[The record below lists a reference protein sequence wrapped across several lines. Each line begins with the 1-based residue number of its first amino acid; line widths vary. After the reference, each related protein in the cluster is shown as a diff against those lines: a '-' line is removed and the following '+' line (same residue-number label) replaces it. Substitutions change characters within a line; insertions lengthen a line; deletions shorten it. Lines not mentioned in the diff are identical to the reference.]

1 MYYYFYIFLQI
12 HRQIYAEAES
22 RANLFARRHCPQTSG
37 GLGLTDGGVAGP
49 ACKPQGLLCRGATVF
64 LPKANIA
71 EDEVCRRQIYATVF
85 LPKANIAEAEVCRR
99 QIYATVFLPKANIAE
114 DEVCRRQIYATVF
127 LPKANIAEAE
137 VCRRQIYATV
147 FLPKANIAE
156 AEVCRRQIYAIVFL
170 PKANIGK
177 FLNYMK
183 HTTII
188 SLALTAALACI
199 WTGSHAQNQQ
209 EKPKTTEEMASQ
221 QADLLGERLNLEYWQ
236 VFYVDSILRTNFKGM
251 EEDIKRL
258 GAMNVSMES
267 LYMEVQDKWGE
278 KTDEAFKKLF
288 TDEQWKKYLTTGA
301 KKAIKEREKRKKAR
315 EQNNAELQDRLDE
328 GRI

>member
-127 LPKANIAEAE
+127 LPKANI
-137 VCRRQIYATV
+137 
-147 FLPKANIAE
+147 
-156 AEVCRRQIYAIVFL
+156 
-170 PKANIGK
+170 GK

-209 EKPKTTEEMASQ
+209 EKPKTTEEMAAQ

-328 GRI
+328 GKI

>member
-49 ACKPQGLLCRGATVF
+49 ACKPQGLLCRGTTVF

-71 EDEVCRRQIYATVF
+71 ED
-85 LPKANIAEAEVCRR
+85 EVCRR

-147 FLPKANIAE
+147 FLPKANI
-156 AEVCRRQIYAIVFL
+156 
-170 PKANIGK
+170 GK

-188 SLALTAALACI
+188 SLALTAAFACI

-209 EKPKTTEEMASQ
+209 EKPKTTEEMAAQ

-328 GRI
+328 GKI

>member
-85 LPKANIAEAEVCRR
+85 LPKANIAE
-99 QIYATVFLPKANIAE
+99 
-114 DEVCRRQIYATVF
+114 
-127 LPKANIAEAE
+127 
-137 VCRRQIYATV
+137 

-209 EKPKTTEEMASQ
+209 EKPKTTEEMAAQ

-328 GRI
+328 GKI

>member
-71 EDEVCRRQIYATVF
+71 E
-85 LPKANIAEAEVCRR
+85 AEVCRR
-99 QIYATVFLPKANIAE
+99 QIYAT
-114 DEVCRRQIYATVF
+114 
-127 LPKANIAEAE
+127 
-137 VCRRQIYATV
+137 
-147 FLPKANIAE
+147 
-156 AEVCRRQIYAIVFL
+156 VFL

-209 EKPKTTEEMASQ
+209 EKPKTTEEMAAQ

-328 GRI
+328 GKI

>member
-1 MYYYFYIFLQI
+1 
-12 HRQIYAEAES
+12 
-22 RANLFARRHCPQTSG
+22 
-37 GLGLTDGGVAGP
+37 
-49 ACKPQGLLCRGATVF
+49 
-64 LPKANIA
+64 
-71 EDEVCRRQIYATVF
+71 
-85 LPKANIAEAEVCRR
+85 
-99 QIYATVFLPKANIAE
+99 
-114 DEVCRRQIYATVF
+114 
-127 LPKANIAEAE
+127 
-137 VCRRQIYATV
+137 
-147 FLPKANIAE
+147 
-156 AEVCRRQIYAIVFL
+156 
-170 PKANIGK
+170 
-177 FLNYMK
+177 MK

>member
-71 EDEVCRRQIYATVF
+71 EDEVCRRQIYA
-85 LPKANIAEAEVCRR
+85 I
-99 QIYATVFLPKANIAE
+99 VFLPKANIAE

-127 LPKANIAEAE
+127 LPKANIAED
-137 VCRRQIYATV
+137 
-147 FLPKANIAE
+147 
-156 AEVCRRQIYAIVFL
+156 EVCRRQIYAIVFL

-209 EKPKTTEEMASQ
+209 EKPKTTEEMAAQ

>member
-49 ACKPQGLLCRGATVF
+49 ACKPQGLLCRG
-64 LPKANIA
+64 
-71 EDEVCRRQIYATVF
+71 
-85 LPKANIAEAEVCRR
+85 
-99 QIYATVFLPKANIAE
+99 
-114 DEVCRRQIYATVF
+114 ATVF

-209 EKPKTTEEMASQ
+209 EKPKTTEEMAAQ

-328 GRI
+328 GKI

>member
-71 EDEVCRRQIYATVF
+71 EDEVCRRQIYA
-85 LPKANIAEAEVCRR
+85 
-99 QIYATVFLPKANIAE
+99 
-114 DEVCRRQIYATVF
+114 
-127 LPKANIAEAE
+127 
-137 VCRRQIYATV
+137 
-147 FLPKANIAE
+147 
-156 AEVCRRQIYAIVFL
+156 IVFL

-209 EKPKTTEEMASQ
+209 EKPKTTEEMAAQ

>member
-71 EDEVCRRQIYATVF
+71 EG
-85 LPKANIAEAEVCRR
+85 
-99 QIYATVFLPKANIAE
+99 
-114 DEVCRRQIYATVF
+114 
-127 LPKANIAEAE
+127 
-137 VCRRQIYATV
+137 
-147 FLPKANIAE
+147 
-156 AEVCRRQIYAIVFL
+156 EVCRRQIYAIVFL

-209 EKPKTTEEMASQ
+209 EKPKTTEEMAAQ

-328 GRI
+328 GKI

>member
-1 MYYYFYIFLQI
+1 
-12 HRQIYAEAES
+12 
-22 RANLFARRHCPQTSG
+22 
-37 GLGLTDGGVAGP
+37 
-49 ACKPQGLLCRGATVF
+49 
-64 LPKANIA
+64 
-71 EDEVCRRQIYATVF
+71 
-85 LPKANIAEAEVCRR
+85 
-99 QIYATVFLPKANIAE
+99 
-114 DEVCRRQIYATVF
+114 
-127 LPKANIAEAE
+127 
-137 VCRRQIYATV
+137 
-147 FLPKANIAE
+147 
-156 AEVCRRQIYAIVFL
+156 
-170 PKANIGK
+170 
-177 FLNYMK
+177 MK

-209 EKPKTTEEMASQ
+209 EKPKTTEEMAAQ

-236 VFYVDSILRTNFKGM
+236 VFYVDSILHTNFKGM

-328 GRI
+328 GKI

>member
-1 MYYYFYIFLQI
+1 MQAARL
-12 HRQIYAEAES
+12 A
-22 RANLFARRHCPQTSG
+22 LPRRHRISAEG
-37 GLGLTDGGVAGP
+37 
-49 ACKPQGLLCRGATVF
+49 KYR
-64 LPKANIA
+64 KA
-71 EDEVCRRQIYATVF
+71 EVCRRQIYAIVF

-99 QIYATVFLPKANIAE
+99 QIYAI
-114 DEVCRRQIYATVF
+114 D
-127 LPKANIAEAE
+127 
-137 VCRRQIYATV
+137 
-147 FLPKANIAE
+147 IAE

-209 EKPKTTEEMASQ
+209 EKPKTTEEMAAQ

-328 GRI
+328 GKI

>member
-12 HRQIYAEAES
+12 HRQIYAKAES

-71 EDEVCRRQIYATVF
+71 E
-85 LPKANIAEAEVCRR
+85 AEVCRR
-99 QIYATVFLPKANIAE
+99 QIYAT
-114 DEVCRRQIYATVF
+114 
-127 LPKANIAEAE
+127 
-137 VCRRQIYATV
+137 
-147 FLPKANIAE
+147 
-156 AEVCRRQIYAIVFL
+156 VFL

-209 EKPKTTEEMASQ
+209 EKPKTTEEMAAQ

>member
-85 LPKANIAEAEVCRR
+85 LPKANI
-99 QIYATVFLPKANIAE
+99 
-114 DEVCRRQIYATVF
+114 
-127 LPKANIAEAE
+127 
-137 VCRRQIYATV
+137 
-147 FLPKANIAE
+147 
-156 AEVCRRQIYAIVFL
+156 
-170 PKANIGK
+170 GK

-209 EKPKTTEEMASQ
+209 EKPKTTEEMAAQ

-328 GRI
+328 GKI